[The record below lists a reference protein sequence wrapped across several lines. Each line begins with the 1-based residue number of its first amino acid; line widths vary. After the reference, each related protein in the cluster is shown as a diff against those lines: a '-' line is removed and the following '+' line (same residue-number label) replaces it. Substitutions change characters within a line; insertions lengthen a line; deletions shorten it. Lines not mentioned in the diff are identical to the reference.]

1 MKRKEF
7 IQGFDWDSPAG
18 PGKASLRREK
28 REMKVN
34 VVVYSEDLTRE
45 DIQLLLQS
53 IRDCEQ
59 KLFPQK
65 EIGIFLFVPEL
76 TTEEGT
82 TIMAGIKP
90 PFKFGPF
97 ALGGRG
103 KSSDG

>member
-1 MKRKEF
+1 MTGTPR
-7 IQGFDWDSPAG
+7 AG